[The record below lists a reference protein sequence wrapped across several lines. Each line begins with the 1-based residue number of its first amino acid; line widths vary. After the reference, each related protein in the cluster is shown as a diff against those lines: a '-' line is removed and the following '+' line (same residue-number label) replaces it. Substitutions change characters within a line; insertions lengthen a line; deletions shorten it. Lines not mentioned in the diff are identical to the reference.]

1 MAETP
6 KKKVAPVDIGD
17 SELEARIAQDLEQAK
32 NRNRKLRAFG
42 ARVYKMGRG
51 AGLPGKALGGLGAG
65 DMMAQVGKDV
75 NAVGS
80 DIDQEL
86 DDESFQAQL
95 LQQQQQQAALEK
107 QKGNSLSESLKNR
120 IASKKGGQAKGMKA
134 KMQKATAKML
144 TFAWEIIIESF
155 GMAIVVIDIVVFLNL
170 IFGDSVCK
178 LGHEWVPEQI
188 KKLSPKKAEAMGEKM
203 AIVEK
208 IGCACINGCCGLVA
222 MVVIVIVALIVQVVT
237 NPLETFFSMF
247 TGKFWQ

>member
-42 ARVYKMGRG
+42 AQVYKMGRG
-51 AGLPGKALGGLGAG
+51 AGLPGKALKGLGAG
-65 DMMAQVGKDV
+65 GMMAQTGKDV

-86 DDESFQAQL
+86 EDESFQAQL

-107 QKGNSLSESLKNR
+107 QKEGGLSESIKNR
-120 IASKKGGQAKGMKA
+120 IAARNKKPETGMKA
-134 KMQKATAKML
+134 RMQKATAKML
-144 TFAWEIIIESF
+144 SFAWEIMIESF
-155 GMAIVVIDIVVFLNL
+155 GSAIVIIDVIWFFRL
-170 IFGDSVCK
+170 IMGDSFCK

-188 KKLSPKKAEAMGEKM
+188 KKLNPTKAEALGERLS
-203 AIVEK
+203 ILEN
-208 IGCACINGCCGLVA
+208 IGCGCINGCCGLVA
-222 MVVIVIVALIVQVVT
+222 MIVIAILAAILGFFE
-237 NPLETFFSMF
+237 NPIGTFFEVYFGS
-247 TGKFWQ
+247 